1 MGLARPFP
9 DDFWISKK
17 VNEDYSLDEKLV
29 YVYLATNSHT
39 QQLGIYSITKKLI
52 SFELNMDI
60 ERVKKALFN
69 LENKHNVI
77 KYSEET
83 GEVAILD
90 YYRYGLIKGGKPLE
104 NCFNNLEKKVHDYD
118 LLRELY
124 NYSKDI
130 KDSRE
135 VYSTVMEKLKT
146 QLQSMN
152 LLDEEDDSSTVS
164 EYDNYYKNMYPEEEC
179 PF

>member
-9 DDFWISKK
+9 DDFWLSKK

-60 ERVKKALFN
+60 ERVNKALFN

-77 KYSEET
+77 KYSEKT

-90 YYRYGLIKGGKPLE
+90 YYKYGLIKGGKPLE
-104 NCFNNLEKKVHDYD
+104 NCFNNLEKKVQDFD
-118 LLRELY
+118 LLNELY
-124 NYSKDI
+124 IYSKDI

-135 VYSTVMEKLKT
+135 VYSTVMNKIKT
-146 QLQSMN
+146 TLQSMD
-152 LLDEEDDSSTVS
+152 LLDEEEDSS
-164 EYDNYYKNMYPEEEC
+164 YDNYYEEKEQC